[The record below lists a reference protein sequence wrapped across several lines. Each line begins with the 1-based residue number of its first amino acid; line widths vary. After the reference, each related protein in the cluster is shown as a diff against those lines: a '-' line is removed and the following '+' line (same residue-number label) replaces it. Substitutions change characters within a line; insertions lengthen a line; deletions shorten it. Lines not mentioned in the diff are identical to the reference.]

1 MQQGTMA
8 PVSAN
13 STLYGDVTAAC
24 DMGGAETAKA
34 QACVFYPLCAFFQS
48 FS

>member
-24 DMGGAETAKA
+24 DMGGDEAAKA
-34 QACVFYPLCAFFQS
+34 QVCFLYPLSAFF
-48 FS
+48 